1 MNKKLI
7 ALAVASLIS
16 VPAFAA
22 GSEVQLYGMLDA
34 GVDNA
39 TNVGTSASG
48 TESTNNVGRVSD
60 YGSYFGLKGSED
72 LSNGLS
78 GIWQIE
84 QGVSVNGGNT
94 NGNGANN
101 VNGSQ
106 NAFGANPY
114 NNQRNTFVG
123 LSSQTA
129 GTVLVG
135 IHDTP
140 YKMSTAQM
148 DPFADTLG
156 DYNGLVGSFGLA
168 GGGYGANSSGLL
180 GGAGASGYFDLR
192 PSQVLAYVSPDMNGL
207 TVVGAYVFGNATN
220 VGTPGI
226 SAIPNTAGNA
236 YANNTTGDVY
246 SLAAMYTAGPLYLT
260 ASYEQH
266 DFGAAGNGSLSALGG
281 GLANESNS
289 AYKLGAAYSIMDT
302 TLSVLYENSSD
313 NFGTNGANLLGHDTW
328 YVSAKHSM
336 GAWDIA
342 LAYANAGSDNTTSA
356 YNGNLGG
363 HYTGAAVGASTGAQQ
378 WTIGGDYNFSKN
390 TQVYALFTEILNQ
403 AGSMYNFA
411 DTTDPVA
418 MFGGVIGGANISAV
432 SLGIK
437 HTF

>member
-22 GSEVQLYGMLDA
+22 GSEVQFYGMLDA
-34 GVDNA
+34 GVDST
-39 TNVGTSASG
+39 TNVGTNAAGTASA
-48 TESTNNVGRVSD
+48 TNNVGRVSD

-72 LSNGLS
+72 LGNGLS

-94 NGNGANN
+94 NNSTTPAGGPAWY
-101 VNGSQ
+101 GS
-106 NAFGANPY
+106 NSAFGANPY

-123 LSSQTA
+123 LSSQSA

-135 IHDTP
+135 IHDSP

-156 DYNGLVGSFGLA
+156 DYNGLVGSFSQAGNVGTGLM
-168 GGGYGANSSGLL
+168 

-192 PSQVLAYVSPDMNGL
+192 PSQVLAYVSPNMSGL

-220 VGTPGI
+220 VGAPGTVNGLNGQ
-226 SAIPNTAGNA
+226 P
-236 YANNTTGDVY
+236 YAANSSGDAY

-266 DFGAAGNGSLSALGG
+266 DFGAPNTGSLAIG
-281 GLANESNS
+281 GLAGQSNS

-302 TLSVLYENSSD
+302 TLSLLYENSSD
-313 NFGTNGANLLGHDTW
+313 NFGTNGSNLLGHDTW
-328 YVSAKHSM
+328 YASLKHSM

-342 LAYANAGSDNTTSA
+342 LAYANAGSDNVYSGANQALVNGVTHQQTLSSGTSD
-356 YNGNLGG
+356 
-363 HYTGAAVGASTGAQQ
+363 GAQQ

-390 TQVYALFTEILNQ
+390 TQVYALYTEISND
-403 AGSMYNFA
+403 AGAMYNFA
-411 DTTDPVA
+411 DTTNPAA
-418 MFGGVIGGANISAV
+418 MIGNSVVGANISAV

>member
-39 TNVGTSASG
+39 TNVGGTSTAP
-48 TESTNNVGRVSD
+48 STNNVGRVSD

-94 NGNGANN
+94 NNANGGASA

-156 DYNGLVGSFGLA
+156 DYNGLVGSFGGA
-168 GGGYGANSSGLL
+168 GSAGTGTL

-192 PSQVLAYVSPDMNGL
+192 PSQVLAYVSPNMNGL

-220 VGTPGI
+220 VGAPGVSTPI
-226 SAIPNTAGNA
+226 TNSAGNA
-236 YANNTTGDVY
+236 YANNSTGDAY

-266 DFGAAGNGSLSALGG
+266 DFGAGSGSLGGPNYLSGGLGAMPN
-281 GLANESNS
+281 LANESNS

-313 NFGTNGANLLGHDTW
+313 NFGPNGANLLGHDTW
-328 YVSAKHSM
+328 YVSAKHTM

-342 LAYANAGSDNTTSA
+342 LAYANAGSDNT
-356 YNGNLGG
+356 NGGL
-363 HYTGAAVGASTGAQQ
+363 VGLNNASTGAQQ

-390 TQVYALFTEILNQ
+390 TQIYALYTEISND

-411 DTTDPVA
+411 DTTNPVV
-418 MFGGVIGGANISAV
+418 FGSAIGGANISAV

>member
-7 ALAVASLIS
+7 ALAVASLVS

-22 GSEVQLYGMLDA
+22 GSEVQFYGMLDA
-34 GVDNA
+34 GVDSA
-39 TNVGTSASG
+39 TNVAGTNAAGAASN
-48 TESTNNVGRVSD
+48 STNNVGRVSD

-84 QGVSVNGGNT
+84 QGISVNGGNT
-94 NGNGANN
+94 NSSSGAVVGSGAGKGTN
-101 VNGSQ
+101 V
-106 NAFGANPY
+106 FGANPY

-123 LSSQTA
+123 LSSAAA

-135 IHDTP
+135 VHDTP
-140 YKMSTAQM
+140 YKMATAQM
-148 DPFADTLG
+148 DPFADTMG
-156 DYNGLVGSFGLA
+156 DYNGLVGSFGGA
-168 GGGYGANSSGLL
+168 GSAGNGLL

-192 PSQVLAYVSPDMNGL
+192 PSQVLAYVSPNMGGL
-207 TVVGAYVFGNATN
+207 TVVGAYVFGNALNAGQPLTGYN
-220 VGTPGI
+220 PVGTQTL
-226 SAIPNTAGNA
+226 SNVN
-236 YANNTTGDVY
+236 GDVY
-246 SLAAMYTAGPLYLT
+246 SVAAMYTAGPLYLT

-266 DFGAAGNGSLSALGG
+266 DFGSAGSLAVNGIGG
-281 GLANESNS
+281 AANLTLNGASNS

-302 TLSVLYENSSD
+302 TLSVLYENSTD
-313 NFGTNGANLLGHDTW
+313 NFGTNGGNLLGHDTW
-328 YVSAKHSM
+328 YVSAKHTM

-342 LAYANAGSDNTTSA
+342 LAYANAGSDNT
-356 YNGNLGG
+356 NGSL
-363 HYTGAAVGASTGAQQ
+363 VGLNNASTGAQQ

-390 TQVYALFTEILNQ
+390 TQIYALYTEISND

-411 DTTDPVA
+411 DTTNPVV
-418 MFGGVIGGANISAV
+418 FGSAIGGANISAV